1 MVTTKYAKSGN
12 VHVAYQVLGEQ
23 QRDLVIVPGIFSHLE
38 LFWEDPGYTHWIQ
51 RLTAFARVIAF
62 DKRGQGLSDRG
73 VATPTLEERMDDVR
87 AVMDAA
93 GSERASIMGVSEGAA
108 LALLFAASHP
118 ERIGALILFGTCARW
133 SWAPDYPSGLTPERV
148 AATLNAIETR
158 WGEGAMVERFAPS
171 RKDEPAFRHWWGK
184 LERMSASPADM
195 MTLIRMVCEIDL
207 RDVLPTIW
215 VPTLVLHR
223 RGELVVPL
231 AGARYL
237 AEHIPNAKLVE
248 LDGSDHWPWTEGA
261 VELSEEI
268 EEFLTGAR
276 HATEPDRVLAT
287 VLFVDIVGSTDHAA
301 RLGDRRWRDLLE
313 SYYSLVERQIVRF
326 GGRKVGT
333 AGDGVFASFDGPAR
347 AVRCAMSVRESAPGI
362 GINVRAGLHTGEC
375 EVVGDNL
382 GGIAVHIGA
391 RICEVA
397 TPDEILVSSTL
408 RDLVAGSGLH
418 FSPRGSPPLKGV
430 PEERSLFAV
439 A

>member
-1 MVTTKYAKSGN
+1 
-12 VHVAYQVLGEQ
+12 
-23 QRDLVIVPGIFSHLE
+23 
-38 LFWEDPGYTHWIQ
+38 
-51 RLTAFARVIAF
+51 
-62 DKRGQGLSDRG
+62 
-73 VATPTLEERMDDVR
+73 
-87 AVMDAA
+87 
-93 GSERASIMGVSEGAA
+93 
-108 LALLFAASHP
+108 
-118 ERIGALILFGTCARW
+118 
-133 SWAPDYPSGLTPERV
+133 
-148 AATLNAIETR
+148 
-158 WGEGAMVERFAPS
+158 MVERFAPS
-171 RKDEPAFRHWWGK
+171 RKDEPAFRHWWGR

-195 MTLIRMVCEIDL
+195 MTLIRMVVEIDL
-207 RDVLPTIW
+207 RDVLPTIR

-231 AGARYL
+231 AGGRYL

-261 VELSEEI
+261 EELSEEI
-268 EEFLTGAR
+268 EEFLTGVR
-276 HATEPDRVLAT
+276 HATEPNRVLAT
-287 VLFVDIVGSTDHAA
+287 VLFVDIVGSTDYAE

-313 SYYSLVERQIVRF
+313 SYYGLVERQIVRF
-326 GGRKVGT
+326 GGRRVGT

-347 AVRCAMSVRESAPGI
+347 AVRCAMSVREAAPGL

-375 EVVGDNL
+375 EVVGDDL

-408 RDLVAGSGLH
+408 KDLVAGSGLR

-430 PEERSLFAV
+430 QEERSLFAV

>member
-38 LFWEDPGYTHWIQ
+38 LFWEDPGYTHWMQ
-51 RLTAFARVIAF
+51 RLTTFARVIAF

-87 AVMDAA
+87 AVMDAV

-171 RKDEPAFRHWWGK
+171 RKDDPAFRHWWGR